1 MKKRFLRSILFAA
14 MGVLLVSGSMCG
26 AVTAAEQTEKAE
38 VQYSYDSLGRV
49 VRAVYPDGK
58 IIIYSYDANGN
69 LLEAK
74 KTTPE
79 EEKQQEET
87 KNPGRTQLP
96 SVYIGYRSLPMQNPR
111 SIVLNPRYTEKDI
124 KNYNKFKKKIPKIK
138 FLKCKV
144 SKKKYSLSIKIQQV
158 NPLKSYG
165 ETGYEI
171 RYSNSSKFKQSKKV
185 TVSRKKKGKDT
196 SKAWT
201 VKKGKTYYVKVRA
214 YMKTVTGKKIYTKY
228 SKVKKIKAVK

>member
-1 MKKRFLRSILFAA
+1 MKKWFLWSVFAVSVS
-14 MGVLLVSGSMCG
+14 VLLMSGRVGSTVRAADQAG
-26 AVTAAEQTEKAE
+26 NTGVT
-38 VQYSYDSLGRV
+38 YRYDLLGRV

-58 IIIYSYDANGN
+58 IIIYRYDANGN

-74 KTTPE
+74 KTTSE

-87 KNPGRTQLP
+87 KNTGRTQLP
-96 SVYIGYRSLPMQNPR
+96 SVYMGLRSLPLQNAW
-111 SIVLNPRYTEKDI
+111 SVVLNPEYTQKDI

-138 FLKCKV
+138 SLKCKV
-144 SKKKYSLSIKIQQV
+144 SKKKYSLSVKIQQV
-158 NPLKSYG
+158 NPLGSYG
-165 ETGYEI
+165 EIGYEI

-185 TVSRKKKGKDT
+185 TVSRKKKGKTT

-201 VKKGKTYYVKVRA
+201 VTKGKTYYVKVRA